1 MTSGTVIKVCLL
13 YTSHSK
19 RLSDKKAVRI
29 QKSVQLSFLK
39 IKSLQ
44 LKPAAIAT
52 AGTTALPLRLRRTK
66 EAHRPMFHRQFHG
79 EPACLNKHQTAHWFS
94 VPRFVALFCKTD
106 VYKRQVPVP
115 KISVYRAVYHPTG
128 LYRRFAGVDDLWHG
142 SQRHFHDRLCD
153 AGRHN
158 CQQRYRFD

>member
-1 MTSGTVIKVCLL
+1 M
-13 YTSHSK
+13 
-19 RLSDKKAVRI
+19 AI
-29 QKSVQLSFLK
+29 QKGSPTKKLYGYKNPYSFPFLK

-94 VPRFVALFCKTD
+94 VPR
-106 VYKRQVPVP
+106 
-115 KISVYRAVYHPTG
+115 
-128 LYRRFAGVDDLWHG
+128 
-142 SQRHFHDRLCD
+142 LCG
-153 AGRHN
+153 A
-158 CQQRYRFD
+158 FL